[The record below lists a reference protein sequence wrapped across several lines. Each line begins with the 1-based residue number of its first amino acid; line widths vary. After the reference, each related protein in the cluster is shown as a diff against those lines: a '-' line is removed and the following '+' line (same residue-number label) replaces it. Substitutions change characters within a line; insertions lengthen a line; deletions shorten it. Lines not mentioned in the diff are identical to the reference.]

1 MLLFNSLVFIQNNS
15 RALHKT
21 TGTMATIAELLASS
35 LDVLKQVQQNGDF
48 MIVKSGDLSYTHI
61 RRLV

>member
-1 MLLFNSLVFIQNNS
+1 
-15 RALHKT
+15 
-21 TGTMATIAELLASS
+21 MATIAELLASS